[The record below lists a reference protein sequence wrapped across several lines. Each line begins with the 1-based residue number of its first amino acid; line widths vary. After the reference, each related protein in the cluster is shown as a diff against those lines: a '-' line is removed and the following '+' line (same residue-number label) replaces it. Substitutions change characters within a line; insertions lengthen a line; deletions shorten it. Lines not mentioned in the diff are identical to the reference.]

1 MSIPK
6 FQKFKDTIP
15 YDLEININSFSGIS
29 KGWELTFNGKEG
41 KQNYEEACENYVK
54 IFSVIG
60 NKNRGKSFLL
70 SKISGRP
77 IKNGFI
83 ETTKGLSLSY
93 PKNCNNMLLLDS
105 VGFESP
111 ILECE
116 SEDYR
121 FKIENNNEETEKF
134 YKELESLKKSIEKS
148 EKSENLKEKRKLE
161 YKLNELKSEFDKKI
175 LNKNEQIEKFTNER
189 KITDFFLQRFIIE
202 SADVLLLVVG
212 KLTIEDQFFLNKI
225 TKLIKEKKKFQQKII
240 VIHNLFLIKYK
251 KDIEDYIE
259 NTLKKS
265 YTFQVTESYFKI
277 EGKNEPYNKTFYIE
291 KPTEPENHIEINHI
305 VMANDDSEA
314 GKYYN
319 DSCIQFIKNK
329 AKLVRNMNG
338 FNLEKLLK
346 KFLSDISKKIIKG
359 GKSINPEDVEFTENK
374 IKLKNEFGNF
384 NLNTFYG
391 NIIGE
396 TIGEK
401 KFEPNFEKRK
411 DDKHII
417 IYVETPG
424 ETTIEKNDIKI
435 EYIGEKTIIEI
446 KGNRKEIERK
456 GTGMSFPSGEFDFR
470 VNLSSEDGQISDKKS
485 DISIEKKDDIGFTII
500 KIKKIK

>member
-1 MSIPK
+1 MSIPT
-6 FQKFKDTIP
+6 FKKSQNTKP
-15 YDLEININSFSGIS
+15 YDLEININSFSGIT
-29 KGWELTFNGKEG
+29 KGWELTFNGEEG
-41 KQNYEEACENYVK
+41 KQNYEEARENYVK

-93 PKNCNNMLLLDS
+93 PKCNNMLLLDS

-134 YKELESLKKSIEKS
+134 YKELESLKKSLEESKI
-148 EKSENLKEKRKLE
+148 LKEKRKIE
-161 YKLNELKSEFDKKI
+161 FKLNKLKSEFDKKI

-225 TKLIKEKKKFQQKII
+225 TKLIKEKKKFKQIII
-240 VIHNLFLIKYK
+240 VIHNLFLIKNK

-259 NTLKKS
+259 NILKKS
-265 YTFQVTESYFKI
+265 YTFQVTESIIKI
-277 EGKNEPYNKTFYIE
+277 EGKKEPYNKTFYIE

-305 VMANDDSEA
+305 VMANDGSEA
-314 GKYYN
+314 GNYYN
-319 DSCIQFIKNK
+319 DSCFQFIKNK
-329 AKLVRNMNG
+329 ARLVRN
-338 FNLEKLLK
+338 FHEFDLEKRLK
-346 KFLSDISKKIIKG
+346 D
-359 GKSINPEDVEFTENK
+359 
-374 IKLKNEFGNF
+374 
-384 NLNTFYG
+384 
-391 NIIGE
+391 
-396 TIGEK
+396 
-401 KFEPNFEKRK
+401 
-411 DDKHII
+411 II
-417 IYVETPG
+417 I
-424 ETTIEKNDIKI
+424 EK
-435 EYIGEKTIIEI
+435 E
-446 KGNRKEIERK
+446 
-456 GTGMSFPSGEFDFR
+456 
-470 VNLSSEDGQISDKKS
+470 
-485 DISIEKKDDIGFTII
+485 
-500 KIKKIK
+500 

>member
-6 FQKFKDTIP
+6 FIKFQNTKP
-15 YDLEININSFSGIS
+15 YELEININSFSGIS

-41 KQNYEEACENYVK
+41 KQNYEEACEDYVK

-134 YKELESLKKSIEKS
+134 YKELESLKKSIEESKI
-148 EKSENLKEKRKLE
+148 LKEKRKLE
-161 YKLNELKSEFDKKI
+161 FKLNKLKSEFDKKI
-175 LNKNEQIEKFTNER
+175 NNKNEQIEKFTNER

-240 VIHNLFLIKYK
+240 VIHNLFLIKNK

-291 KPTEPENHIEINHI
+291 KPTEPENHIEIDHI
-305 VMANDDSEA
+305 VMANDDSDA
-314 GKYYN
+314 GRYYN
-319 DSCIQFIKNK
+319 DSCFQFIKNK
-329 AKLVRNMNG
+329 AKLVRN
-338 FNLEKLLK
+338 FHEFDLEKRLK
-346 KFLSDISKKIIKG
+346 EFLSDISKKIIKG
-359 GKSINPEDVEFTENK
+359 GRPINPEDVEFTENK

-384 NLNTFYG
+384 DLNTFYG

-401 KFEPNFEKRK
+401 EFEPNFEKQK

-424 ETTIEKNDIKI
+424 ETTINDIKI
-435 EYIGEKTIIEI
+435 DYIGEKTIIEI

-456 GTGMSFPSGEFDFR
+456 ETGMSFPSGDFTSKI
-470 VNLSSEDGQISDKKS
+470 NLSSEDGQITDKKS
-485 DISIEKKDDIGFTII
+485 DIRIEKKDDIGFTII